1 VDPRARRTLHQR
13 IHVFQWVAVGI
24 VSVLLAVY
32 GWLQVVKASEMREK
46 ALSQAIQERS
56 IPAPRGIIYD
66 RNTHRLVD
74 NRKALHLVV
83 AEEEMPKDPA
93 VLEQVAAALSLDPDQ
108 LKRKVASWRLNGK
121 GRSLVLME
129 NLDEAGIALAE
140 RVRSRFPFLGV
151 DQAPRRVYLGDQL
164 AGHLLGYVGEV
175 DEKLMKKDPGKYQL
189 GEIVGRDGFEASHN
203 DRLRGEDGIK
213 KVLVDQLGREVAVS
227 GQQSAKP
234 GHSLFL
240 TLDAGLQQVVAQAFG
255 AEKGAA
261 VVLDLRD
268 GGVLALYSSPS
279 YDPNLFLNR
288 LSQEMVDRYIRNP
301 DRPMLNRVTQG
312 IYAPGSTWKLL
323 MAIAGLEKGVIKP
336 ETVVYCGGR
345 KSYYGHEFR
354 CDATHGSLS
363 LVDAIARSCDIYFYE
378 VASRLDIDDIYEVAE
393 RLGLAS
399 PTGIDLPFE
408 KTSRIPSRAWKAQA
422 KPKEPKWY
430 AGETISV
437 GIGQGAVG
445 LTPIG
450 LARFY
455 ALLATKGKLIT
466 PHLFNGLR
474 DEETGQPQPFQ
485 STQPKEIAVDPRIWG
500 YLHEGMGRVVETGTA
515 ATNPFVRQIAK
526 LVPFSGKTGTSQVTT
541 FVDKAHYSRLAKN
554 LKDNSLFAGFAP
566 RDMPQIAFVVVVEN
580 AGFGSEAAAPISA
593 KIVQYWC
600 VDRMK
605 NPLPPPGGRIPD
617 PYKLEG
623 MTP

>member
-1 VDPRARRTLHQR
+1 MDPRSQRTLRTR
-13 IHVFQWVAVGI
+13 IQVFQWTAVGM
-24 VSVLLAVY
+24 VGLLGAVY
-32 GWLQVVKASEMREK
+32 AWLQLVKASEMREK
-46 ALSQAIQERS
+46 AQNQAIQQRS
-56 IPAPRGIIYD
+56 VPAPRGIIYD

-83 AEEEMPKDPA
+83 AEEELPRDPA
-93 VLEQVAAALSLDPDQ
+93 VLDQVAQALGLDPDQ
-108 LKRKVASWRLNGK
+108 LKRKVAAWRLNGK

-140 RVRSRFPFLGV
+140 RARSRFPFLGV
-151 DQAPRRVYLGDQL
+151 DQAPRRVYLGQEL

-175 DEKLMKKDPGKYQL
+175 DEKLLKKAPDKYQL
-189 GEIVGRDGFEASHN
+189 GEIIGKDGFEASAN
-203 DRLRGEDGIK
+203 DKLKGEDGIK

-227 GQQSAKP
+227 GQVPAKA

-240 TLDAGLQQVVAQAFG
+240 TLDAGLQQVLAQAFG
-255 AEKGAA
+255 EEKGAG
-261 VVLDLRD
+261 VVIDLRD
-268 GGVLALYSSPS
+268 GGILALYSSPS

-288 LSQEMVDRYIRNP
+288 LSQDMVDRYIRNE
-301 DRPMLNRVTQG
+301 DRPMLNRATQG

-323 MAIAGLEKGVIKP
+323 MAIAGLEKGVITP
-336 ETVVYCGGR
+336 STVVYCGGR

-378 VASRLDIDDIYEVAE
+378 VASRLDIDDIYEVAKKY
-393 RLGLAS
+393 GLAD

-445 LTPIG
+445 LTPIS

-455 ALLATKGKLIT
+455 GMLATKGKLVT
-466 PHLFNGLR
+466 PHLFQGLR
-474 DEETGQPQPFQ
+474 DEATGQLQPAPVAP
-485 STQPKEIAVDPRIWG
+485 PKEVTLDARWWPF
-500 YLHEGMGRVVETGTA
+500 LHEALGKVVETGTA

-526 LVPFSGKTGTSQVTT
+526 QTPFSGKTGTSQVTT
-541 FVDKAHYSRLAKN
+541 FVDKAHYSRLAKH

-566 RDMPQIAFVVVVEN
+566 RDTPQIAFAVVVEN
-580 AGFGSEAAAPISA
+580 AGFGSEAAAPIAA
-593 KIVQYWC
+593 KLVQYWC
-600 VDRMK
+600 VDRIQK
-605 NPLPPPGGRIPD
+605 PLPPPGGRLPD

-623 MTP
+623 QAP

>member
-1 VDPRARRTLHQR
+1 MDPRSRRTLRQR
-13 IHVFQWVAVGI
+13 IQTFQWVAVGI
-24 VSVLLAVY
+24 VGVLVAVY
-32 GWLQVVKASEMREK
+32 GWLQVIKASEMRDK
-46 ALSQAIQERS
+46 AQSQAIQERS
-56 IPAPRGIIYD
+56 IPAPRGIVYD
-66 RNTHRLVD
+66 RNTYRLVD

-93 VLEQVAAALSLDPDQ
+93 VLEQVAAALALDPDQ
-108 LKRKVASWRLNGK
+108 LKRKVAAWRLNGK

-175 DEKLMKKDPGKYQL
+175 DEKQLKKEPAKYQL
-189 GEIVGRDGFEASHN
+189 GEIVGKDGFEASHN
-203 DRLRGEDGIK
+203 DRLKGEDGIK

-227 GQQSAKP
+227 GQQVAKA

-240 TLDAGLQQVVAQAFG
+240 TLDAGLQQIVAQAYG
-255 AEKGAA
+255 EEKGAA
-261 VVLDLRD
+261 VVIDLRD
-268 GGVLALYSSPS
+268 GGILALYSSPS

-288 LSQEMVDRYIRNP
+288 LSQDMVDRYIRNP

-323 MAIAGLEKGVIKP
+323 MSIAGLEKGVIKP
-336 ETVVYCGGR
+336 DTVIACAGR

-378 VASRLDIDDIYEVAE
+378 VASRLDIDDIYDVAKKY
-393 RLGLAS
+393 GLAE

-445 LTPIG
+445 LTPIAI
-450 LARFY
+450 ARFY

-466 PHLFNGLR
+466 PHLFYGLR
-474 DEETGQPQPFQ
+474 DEESGQLLPAPVGNIREVTFDDRYW
-485 STQPKEIAVDPRIWG
+485 PL
-500 YLHEGMGRVVETGTA
+500 LHEGMGRVVETGTA
-515 ATNPFVRQIAK
+515 ATNPFVRQVAK
-526 LVPFSGKTGTSQVTT
+526 LTPFSGKTGTSQVTT
-541 FVDKAHYSRLAKN
+541 FVDKAHYSRLAKH

-566 RDMPQIAFVVVVEN
+566 RDTPQIAFAVIVEN
-580 AGFGSEAAAPISA
+580 AGFGSEAAAPIAA

-600 VDRMK
+600 VDRVR

-623 MTP
+623 STP